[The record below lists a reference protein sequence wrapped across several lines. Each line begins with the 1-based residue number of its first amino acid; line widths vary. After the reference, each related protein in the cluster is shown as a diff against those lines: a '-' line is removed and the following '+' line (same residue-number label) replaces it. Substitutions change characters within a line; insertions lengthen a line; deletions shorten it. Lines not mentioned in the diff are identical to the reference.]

1 MTEKLLHL
9 LRGLPPDLI
18 VAVLS
23 ALPVSELRG
32 GIPAG
37 VAMGLSLWRVWIV
50 AVLANIISVIPV
62 LLGFEWAA
70 EVFAN
75 KPVLGGLVS
84 WLIKRAR
91 SKEQAVRRY
100 GVWALT
106 LFVAVPLPVTGAW
119 TGALVA
125 SVFGMPFW
133 RALACIAI
141 GVLLASGIVSALT
154 MAGVLVVHAAA
165 Q

>member
-1 MTEKLLHL
+1 MTEKLLSAL
-9 LRGLPPDLI
+9 QGLPPDLV
-18 VAVLS
+18 VAILS

-37 VAMGLSLWRVWIV
+37 VAMGLPLWRVWIV
-50 AVLANIISVIPV
+50 AVIANIVSVIPV

-70 EVFAN
+70 EVFAE
-75 KPVLGGLVS
+75 KPLLGGLVS

-91 SKEQAVRRY
+91 SKEEAVRRY

-125 SVFGMPFW
+125 SVFGMRFS
-133 RALACIAI
+133 RALACIAV
-141 GVLLASGIVSALT
+141 GVLIASAIVSALT
-154 MAGVLVVHAAA
+154 MAGVLVIHAAA
-165 Q
+165 G